1 MAIEI
6 ERDFTV
12 EQPVDEVW
20 AFLVDP
26 ERVVECLPGAE
37 LKEKV
42 DERTYEGEM
51 GVKLGPIGVT
61 FSGRIHFDKLDEENH
76 EVEMSGDA
84 KDAKGSGSVKMRMHS
99 TLTPLDDGGTRVE
112 VEQSV
117 NLSGRLASFGRG
129 GIVQNVADYMFG
141 RFTDCVKKTLADGR

>member
-6 ERDFTV
+6 QRDFTV

-37 LKEKV
+37 LKGRV

-61 FSGRIHFDKLDEENH
+61 FSGRIHFDTLDEASH
-76 EVEMSGDA
+76 EVEMSGSA
-84 KDAKGSGSVKMRMHS
+84 KDEKGSGSVKMRMHS
-99 TLTPLDDGGTRVE
+99 RLTPQDGGGTRVE

-141 RFTDCVKKTLADGR
+141 RFTDCVKKKLSESA

>member
-6 ERDFTV
+6 QRDFTV

-61 FSGRIHFDKLDEENH
+61 FSGRIHFDTLDEENH
-76 EVEMSGDA
+76 VVEMSGDA
-84 KDAKGSGSVKMRMHS
+84 KDEKGSGSVKMRMHS
-99 TLTPLDDGGTRVE
+99 ELTPQEDGGTRVE

-141 RFTDCVKKTLADGR
+141 RFTDCVKKTLAGAG